1 MRRKSEDLRGGLQQA
16 ALESYRERGYDQTT
30 TSEIAARAG
39 VTERTFF
46 RHSPDRRVASAGVAM
61 LAAQAG
67 MAANLTKVLR
77 SIPSRC
83 AGRHDVSIGSRRGSP
98 CRNDAQISRQS
109 SLHFCVRSAEIP

>member
-39 VTERTFF
+39 PVSPSGPSSVTLRTG
-46 RHSPDRRVASAGVAM
+46 AAM

-83 AGRHDVSIGSRRGSP
+83 AGRHNVSIGSRRGSP